1 MIALSGRSAITFG
14 ASDMRNVGRAFGA
27 LLFSL
32 LSGSTLAG
40 EEAARAVASAYNDF
54 GQEIFASLEKKKGN
68 IVYSPYS
75 AGVAFSMAMSGASGA
90 TRAEFLKTMGFSQ
103 SVAEIESA
111 NGELA
116 LLLASYAGE
125 RLDPATLAAS
135 ARIACLQKP
144 NAKASDCEAAAQA
157 AAKAGEPL
165 TELNVANLLA
175 IAKGPVSQGYKTV
188 IAAKYGGEVFEDA
201 TPQRINAWAAEK
213 TKGHVTHVVDWRPDE
228 APAFILADAVYFHGR
243 WDEAFHA
250 ASTRPRS
257 FTTASGAKADVATMQ
272 KVESLPY
279 LDDEAF
285 EIAWL
290 PYRTE
295 ALGMMLVLPKKGSS
309 PEAARARLVKE
320 GFGQILDRLTKSE
333 PTLLDLRLPRFS
345 TAGEAHL
352 VEPVKALG
360 LRLPFDPLRAE
371 FKNVSQRAEKGALS
385 IDDVLQKTTLDV
397 TEEGTLATAVTI
409 VKIVAAAARPTPDK
423 PPQPKPFYVDHP
435 FLFFIVDRQSGAMLF
450 EGRIED
456 PR

>member
-1 MIALSGRSAITFG
+1 
-14 ASDMRNVGRAFGA
+14 MRNVGRAFGG
-27 LLFSL
+27 LLLSL
-32 LSGSTLAG
+32 LSGSAFAG
-40 EEAARAVASAYNDF
+40 DDALRALASAYNDF
-54 GQEIFASLEKKKGN
+54 GQGIFASLEKKKGN

-90 TRAEFLKTMGFSQ
+90 TRAEFLKAMSFSQ

-116 LLLASYAGE
+116 RLLASYAKE
-125 RLDPATLAAS
+125 RLDPSAVAAS
-135 ARIACLQKP
+135 ARIACMQKP
-144 NAKASDCEAAAQA
+144 HAKDSDCEAEAATTAQKEA
-157 AAKAGEPL
+157 PL
-165 TELNVANLLA
+165 TELDVANLLA

-188 IAAKYGGEVFEDA
+188 IATKYGGEVFEDA
-201 TPQRINAWAAEK
+201 TPQRINAWVAEK
-213 TKGHVTHVVDWRPDE
+213 TRGHVTHVVDWRPNE

-243 WDEAFHA
+243 WDDPFHA
-250 ASTRPRS
+250 ANTKPRP
-257 FTTASGAKADVATMQ
+257 FTTGSGAKADVLTMQ
-272 KVESLPY
+272 KIETMPY

-295 ALGMMLVLPKKGSS
+295 ALGMMLVLPKKASS
-309 PEAARARLVKE
+309 PEAARARLVGE
-320 GFGQILDRLTKSE
+320 GFGAFLDRMTKSE
-333 PTLLDLRLPRFS
+333 RTLLDLRLPRFS

-352 VEPVKALG
+352 VEPARALG
-360 LRLPFDPLRAE
+360 LRLPFDPMRAE
-371 FKNVSQRAEKGALS
+371 FKNVSERAEKGALS

-409 VKIVAAAARPTPDK
+409 VKMVATAARSTPDK

-435 FLFFIVDRQSGAMLF
+435 FLFFIVDRKSGAMLF
-450 EGRIED
+450 EGRIDD

>member
-1 MIALSGRSAITFG
+1 
-14 ASDMRNVGRAFGA
+14 MRNVGRAFGA

-32 LSGSTLAG
+32 LSGSTLAS
-40 EEAARAVASAYNDF
+40 EEAVRALASAYNDF

-90 TRAEFLKTMGFSQ
+90 TRAEFLKAMGFSQ

-125 RLDPATLAAS
+125 RLDPATVAAS

-144 NAKASDCEAAAQA
+144 NAKASDCEAEAQA

-250 ASTRPRS
+250 ASTKPRP

-295 ALGMMLVLPKKGSS
+295 ALGMMLVLPKEGLLTGGCAGPTRPGGVWPDSR
-309 PEAARARLVKE
+309 PPDEERA
-320 GFGQILDRLTKSE
+320 DA
-333 PTLLDLRLPRFS
+333 PRF
-345 TAGEAHL
+345 
-352 VEPVKALG
+352 
-360 LRLPFDPLRAE
+360 
-371 FKNVSQRAEKGALS
+371 
-385 IDDVLQKTTLDV
+385 
-397 TEEGTLATAVTI
+397 
-409 VKIVAAAARPTPDK
+409 AAAA
-423 PPQPKPFYVDHP
+423 V
-435 FLFFIVDRQSGAMLF
+435 LDRGRGASRRAG
-450 EGRIED
+450 EGAGLEAAFRSPSRRVQECFTAGGE
-456 PR
+456 RCAFH